1 MVSSNKL
8 TTVSVVILSSI
19 IVFVTFTCLVMF
31 HGSPGYMSLLAMLF
45 ALSLIKAV
53 VSISV
58 VNQKEKLSDIVIN
71 RLFGNSEQTGHS
83 SVGRTTKKRARSASG
98 PVVDFRDEELP
109 AGISSPSSETP
120 PEEDIAVGISS
131 PLVETPPEEEIPV
144 GISSPL
150 AETPP
155 EEEISVGISSP
166 LVETP
171 PEEDI
176 SVGISSPL
184 VETPPE
190 EEISAGISSPLV
202 ETPPEEDISA
212 GISSPSSETP
222 PEEDISVGISSPLV
236 ETPPEE
242 DISAGISSSLAEN
255 PPQEELP
262 AGFSTPSADG
272 YLDEDISVGLS
283 ELTLDRY
290 LELSNFVLSDEI
302 MSAIEWKR
310 FELLCHLVF
319 RASGFNSRLT
329 GDGADEGV
337 DIRIYDKEN
346 STEVLYL
353 VQCKKWNKK
362 SKIDRPLIQ
371 QLRGQMAAENVEKG
385 GYCVT
390 SSFTT
395 PAVEFAAASNI
406 ELFDQQKII
415 ESFNK
420 FDTTVRAKILKQL
433 LEGDYWTPSCAT
445 CGRKF
450 SVRTTRSGK
459 RVWACVGPNGH
470 GWNSISYYEAAPI
483 TQEGL
488 YSA

>member
-8 TTVSVVILSSI
+8 STVSVVILSSI
-19 IVFVTFTCLVMF
+19 IVVVTCACLVMF

-45 ALSLIKAV
+45 ILSLIKAV

-58 VNQKEKLSDIVIN
+58 VNQKEKISDMVIN
-71 RLFGNSEQTGHS
+71 RLFENSESKGQS
-83 SVGRTTKKRARSASG
+83 SVGRTAKKMTRSASG
-98 PVVDFRDEELP
+98 PVVDFRDEEIP
-109 AGISSPSSETP
+109 VGFSTP
-120 PEEDIAVGISS
+120 PVEEHHDEELALDFSA
-131 PLVETPPEEEIPV
+131 PLVESPHDEELALDILAPPAE
-144 GISSPL
+144 SPH
-150 AETPP
+150 A
-155 EEEISVGISSP
+155 EEISVGFSTPPAESYHNEELALDFSAP
-166 LVETP
+166 LVESPHDEELALDVLTLP
-171 PEEDI
+171 AESLQDEDI
-176 SVGISSPL
+176 SVGFS
-184 VETPPE
+184 TPPAE
-190 EEISAGISSPLV
+190 SYHY
-202 ETPPEEDISA
+202 EDIS
-212 GISSPSSETP
+212 I
-222 PEEDISVGISSPLV
+222 
-236 ETPPEE
+236 
-242 DISAGISSSLAEN
+242 
-255 PPQEELP
+255 
-262 AGFSTPSADG
+262 
-272 YLDEDISVGLS
+272 GLS

-290 LELSNFVLSDEI
+290 LELSNFALSDEI

-395 PAVEFAAASNI
+395 PAVEFAASSNI
-406 ELFDQQKII
+406 ELFDQQTII
-415 ESFNK
+415 KSFNK
-420 FDTTVRAKILKQL
+420 FDTPVRAKILKQL

-459 RVWACVGPNGH
+459 RVWACVGSNGH

-483 TQEGL
+483 TPGGL

>member
-1 MVSSNKL
+1 MFQGCDFFSGIMTMVSGNKL
-8 TTVSVVILSSI
+8 STASVVILSSI
-19 IVFVTFTCLVMF
+19 IVVVTCACLVMF

-45 ALSLIKAV
+45 ILSLIKAV

-58 VNQKEKLSDIVIN
+58 VNQKEKLSDMVIN
-71 RLFGNSEQTGHS
+71 RLFENSESKGQS
-83 SVGRTTKKRARSASG
+83 SVGRTAKKMTRSASG
-98 PVVDFRDEELP
+98 PVVDFRDEE
-109 AGISSPSSETP
+109 ISVGFSTP
-120 PEEDIAVGISS
+120 PAES
-131 PLVETPPEEEIPV
+131 PH
-144 GISSPL
+144 
-150 AETPP
+150 A
-155 EEEISVGISSP
+155 EEISVGFSTPPAESYHDEELALDFSAP
-166 LVETP
+166 LVESPHDEELALDVLTLPAESLQDEEISVGFSTP
-171 PEEDI
+171 PAESYHDEELALDFSAPLVESPHDEELALDVLTLPAESLQDEDI
-176 SVGISSPL
+176 SVGFS
-184 VETPPE
+184 TPPAE
-190 EEISAGISSPLV
+190 SYHY
-202 ETPPEEDISA
+202 EDIS
-212 GISSPSSETP
+212 I
-222 PEEDISVGISSPLV
+222 
-236 ETPPEE
+236 
-242 DISAGISSSLAEN
+242 
-255 PPQEELP
+255 
-262 AGFSTPSADG
+262 
-272 YLDEDISVGLS
+272 GLS

-290 LELSNFVLSDEI
+290 LELSNFALSDEI

-395 PAVEFAAASNI
+395 PAVEFAASSNI
-406 ELFDQQKII
+406 ELFDQQTII
-415 ESFNK
+415 KSFNK
-420 FDTTVRAKILKQL
+420 FDTPVRAKILKQL

-459 RVWACVGPNGH
+459 RVWACVGSNGH

-483 TQEGL
+483 TPGGL